1 MQTIESI
8 NEMQSLAI
16 NLRSEK
22 KLIGFVPTLGGLHE
36 GHLSLVDYA
45 KKKADLVVASI
56 YLNPEQFGPNEDFD
70 RYPKTLEKDLSLF
83 EERKVDIVFIP
94 DTESIYPADYS
105 TYLLEENL
113 SAGLCG
119 LSRPVYFRGVATVVA
134 ILFNIVRPDF
144 AVFGQKDAQQC
155 AVIKKFVRDLQ
166 FPIEIDVCPTV
177 READGLAMSSRNAY
191 MDDAQRKEAAA
202 LYQSLQLVEKMV
214 DGGEENVNRIIEE
227 ITTYLSA
234 FPLLRLIYAS
244 VVHRDSLEPLEDIAQ
259 GQSLIAIAAWCD
271 DIRLIDNIVV

>member
-16 NLRSEK
+16 SLRSKE

-56 YLNPEQFGPNEDFD
+56 YLNPTQFGPNEDFD
-70 RYPKTLEKDLSLF
+70 LYPRTREKDLKLF
-83 EERKVDIVFIP
+83 EEREVDIVFIP
-94 DTESIYPADYS
+94 DTESIYPTDYS
-105 TYLLEENL
+105 TYVVEENL

-119 LSRPVYFRGVATVVA
+119 ISRPFYFRGVATVVA
-134 ILFNIVRPDF
+134 MLFNVVRPDF

-155 AVIKKFVRDLQ
+155 AVIKKLVRDLQ
-166 FPIEIDVCPTV
+166 FPIKIVVCPTV
-177 READGLAMSSRNAY
+177 REEDGLAMSSRNAY
-191 MDDAQRKEAAA
+191 MDDAQRRDAGAI
-202 LYQSLQLVEKMV
+202 YQSLQKAEKMIRE
-214 DGGEENVNRIIEE
+214 GEKNVNCITAE
-227 ITTYLSA
+227 ITDYLSG
-234 FPLLRLIYAS
+234 FSHLRLIYAS
-244 VVHRDSLEPLEDIAQ
+244 VVHCDTIEPLEEISP

-271 DIRLIDNIVV
+271 TIRLIDNIVV